1 MKTIIYNSVAII
13 ALIIGITAYAIAQ
26 NSNNYTKYE
35 FYNRLQSEVQ
45 RKFPS
50 WEVSTRGEHIVVM
63 QKIRTTYA
71 DNQPLKNE
79 EELKKSYQAA
89 YEKGQLLPL
98 EILISPTSERSVS
111 TSPAV
116 AVQKIAPIYSNKPN
130 AILERNENEQL
141 KRKYAVEGL
150 AENTNSGLYYAIDK
164 EEKNRLVKYMFAK
177 RALLVSTGRLNND
190 DWGVSLS
197 ASEVTPKPKP
207 EPVSAPAPVINSEG
221 GYLLLDCDPQK
232 GLDCYVKITTPT
244 YNNIYPIKNQQDI
257 NELRGLVEQLLIEGK
272 IAR

>member
-1 MKTIIYNSVAII
+1 MKTIIYNVVAITTW
-13 ALIIGITAYAIAQ
+13 LIITTSNTIAQ
-26 NSNNYTKYE
+26 SSNNYTKYE

-45 RKFPS
+45 KKFPS

-98 EILISPTSERSVS
+98 EILISPTNESSAS
-111 TSPAV
+111 SSPAV
-116 AVQKIAPIYSNKPN
+116 AVQKITPIYSNKPN

-177 RALLVSTGRLNND
+177 RALLISTGRLTDD

-197 ASEVTPKPKP
+197 APEVISKPA
-207 EPVSAPAPVINSEG
+207 PVSAPAPPINSEG

-232 GLDCYVKITTPT
+232 GLDCYVKVVTPT

-257 NELRGLVEQLLIEGK
+257 NELRSLVEQLLIEGK